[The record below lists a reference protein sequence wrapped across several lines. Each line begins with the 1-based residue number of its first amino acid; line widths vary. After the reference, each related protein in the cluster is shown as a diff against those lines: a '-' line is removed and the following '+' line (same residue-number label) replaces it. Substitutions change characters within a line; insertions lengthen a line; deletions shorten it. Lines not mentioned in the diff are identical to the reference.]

1 MENEGAII
9 QAMME
14 LSAQL
19 KDLKTDMTSGFTA
32 VKEEISGLKDEISIL
47 KTDIEKLSEKVETI
61 DAKFD
66 VLSLSLITTQADVL
80 RLKRA

>member
-32 VKEEISGLKDEISIL
+32 VKEEISIL

>member
-1 MENEGAII
+1 MEKEDAII

-19 KDLKTDMTSGFTA
+19 KELKSDMTTGFA
-32 VKEEISGLKDEISIL
+32 EVRA
-47 KTDIEKLSEKVETI
+47 DIAKLDDKIETV
-61 DAKFD
+61 DAKVD
-66 VLSLSLITTQADVL
+66 VLSQSLIRTQADVL